1 MTAPVPRVLLT
12 GAGGFIGHHVLEH
25 LLIYTDW
32 EIVCTDSFRH
42 EGKTDRIVEVLR
54 GLPGPAHRVS
64 VLTHDLTAPWSA
76 QAVEL
81 LGRIDYMINLASE
94 SNVDLSI
101 TYPVP
106 FVRNNVELVLHML
119 ELARVL
125 RPSVFVQ
132 MSTDEVYGP
141 APDHVAHA
149 EWATIL
155 PSNPYSA
162 SKAAQ
167 EAIAISYWRTYGVPV
182 ILLNTMNILGERQS
196 VEKYLPMLISRIS
209 RGEQVTV
216 HGTPERIGSRYYLHA
231 RNLADAIL
239 HIIGYLP
246 PTVYTGSADG
256 DGWVV
261 RPDRYHV
268 VGEREI
274 DNLELARLVADQLG
288 MPLRHE
294 FEDFHSTRPGHDRRY
309 ALDGTLLAAK
319 GWVPPVPLAE
329 SIARTVDWTVKHPEW
344 LLPTDRGSA

>member
-1 MTAPVPRVLLT
+1 MTPSVPRVLLT
-12 GAGGFIGHHVLEH
+12 GAGGFTGHHVLEH

-54 GLPGPAHRVS
+54 GHPGPGRRVT

-76 QAVEL
+76 QAVAL
-81 LGRIDYMINLASE
+81 LGRIDYVINLASE

-101 TYPVP
+101 DYPVP

-119 ELARVL
+119 ELARLL
-125 RPSVFVQ
+125 RPTVFVQ

-141 APDHVAHA
+141 APDGTAHG

-155 PSNPYSA
+155 PSNPYAA

-167 EAIAISYWRTYGVPV
+167 EAIAISYWRTFGVPV
-182 ILLNTMNILGERQS
+182 VLVNAMNLIGERQA

-209 RGEQVTV
+209 RSEQVTV
-216 HGTPERIGSRYYLHA
+216 HGTPDRIGSRCYLHA

-239 HIIGYLP
+239 HVIGYLP
-246 PTVYTGSADG
+246 PTVYTDPDGSGCVA
-256 DGWVV
+256 
-261 RPDRYHV
+261 RPDRYNV
-268 VGEREI
+268 VGEREV

-288 MPLRHE
+288 MSLRHS
-294 FEDFHSTRPGHDRRY
+294 FLDFHSTRPGHDRRY
-309 ALDGTLLAAK
+309 ALDGTLLTAR

-329 SIARTVDWTVKHPEW
+329 SIERTVAWTIKHPEW